1 MTFLEAAIEIL
12 RHAREP
18 LHFAEITKRAVD
30 RKLLSHVGR
39 DPETAMQTC
48 LNSAVR
54 NNTYDGL
61 LLRDTPGHF
70 QLRPGVPLPELPLPP
85 GARAQTLKP
94 PIDPRVAPPIPAN
107 PRPRAESDNGDSTKK
122 SGNSNGLREASSKS
136 PKPAPAEPSP
146 VVGRKKSSRRGK
158 KSSRPAEES
167 GQTEALFEVDPADID
182 SVEVGPV
189 EVAPVE
195 VEPFEVEPFEVTPLD
210 VTPVEIDIDDIDPG
224 LVRVGPTGPSEDDE
238 PSEDESSAEPDAERG
253 FAAVSKQIP
262 SLPMPSLDPSKI
274 RFRGP
279 EGSGLEGDTDIALV
293 MANAVS
299 RIVEERPELRG
310 ELEAM
315 QQRPAAAEGRPAEG
329 RLPDVEVVR
338 RRKEERRDDRRDE
351 RKDSP
356 AAMDDDRGGRRR
368 RRRRRRSRRTEWS
381 EGGPVRAAGA
391 GSEELLDKVATTL
404 AEAGT
409 RSLHVRQIAEQLA
422 NQNVL
427 GGEISE
433 IERAVTAALLLDV
446 HRRGDGS
453 RFMVR
458 GDARYQLRGSRLPEK
473 VAAAEYAARR
483 SLLALEQESEKQ
495 LLLWL
500 QALGARSL
508 EAIARIWLDTEDHTV
523 LSTLAPARGLGK
535 LIVEE
540 PESLARERDRGD
552 RPEGEG
558 EDDEG
563 RVLVLLVPRKTAIE
577 PKLWE
582 GEAERNG
589 CAGLLVFAMGDVGAD
604 LASPDTRVI
613 GASELARWM
622 IRQRIGVR
630 IARFE
635 VPVLDAD
642 LIESIGGLDT

>member
-54 NNTYDGL
+54 NNTYEGL
-61 LLRDTPGHF
+61 LLRDKPGHF
-70 QLRPGVPLPELPLPP
+70 QLRAGAALPELPLPP
-85 GARAQTLKP
+85 GARTQALS
-94 PIDPRVAPPIPAN
+94 
-107 PRPRAESDNGDSTKK
+107 PRPGRAESDNG
-122 SGNSNGLREASSKS
+122 SNGLREASSKS
-136 PKPAPAEPSP
+136 PKPSAPAPASPEPS
-146 VVGRKKSSRRGK
+146 RSKKPSRRGGK
-158 KSSRPAEES
+158 KSGARRSEAELE
-167 GQTEALFEVDPADID
+167 TEPLEDDELEGGA
-182 SVEVGPV
+182 VE
-189 EVAPVE
+189 
-195 VEPFEVEPFEVTPLD
+195 
-210 VTPVEIDIDDIDPG
+210 VTPVEVKPVVVEPVEVKPVEVTPAIEIDIDEIEPVEGD
-224 LVRVGPTGPSEDDE
+224 EAEDE
-238 PSEDESSAEPDAERG
+238 PESDESEPDAERG

-262 SLPMPSLDPSKI
+262 NLPIPALDPSKI

-299 RIVEERPELRG
+299 RLVEERPELRE

-315 QQRPAAAEGRPAEG
+315 QQRPPAPEV
-329 RLPDVEVVR
+329 VEVVR
-338 RRKEERRDDRRDE
+338 KRKEERRDERGRDE
-351 RKDSP
+351 RKDSQ
-356 AAMDDDRGGRRR
+356 AALDDDRGGRRR
-368 RRRRRRSRRTEWS
+368 RRRRRRSRRVEWS

-391 GSEELLDKVATTL
+391 GSEELLDKVATML

-453 RFMVR
+453 RFAVR

-483 SLLALEQESEKQ
+483 ALLLLEQESEKQ

-508 EAIARIWLDTEDHTV
+508 EAIARIWLDAEDHTV
-523 LSTLAPARGLGK
+523 LATLAPARGLGK

-540 PESLARERDRGD
+540 PESLAREREPRGDRGD
-552 RPEGEG
+552 QNEA

-630 IARFE
+630 TARFE

>member
-12 RHAREP
+12 RTERDP

-61 LLRDTPGHF
+61 LLRDKPGHF
-70 QLRPGVPLPELPLPP
+70 LLRVGATLPELPLPP
-85 GARAQTLKP
+85 GSRSHTMPLVGEK
-94 PIDPRVAPPIPAN
+94 V
-107 PRPRAESDNGDSTKK
+107 S
-122 SGNSNGLREASSKS
+122 NSNHSRVDPSKS
-136 PKPAPAEPSP
+136 PKLSPPARAASSGSSSGPAGSN
-146 VVGRKKSSRRGK
+146 GRAGSGQGSAAGGGGRGRGK
-158 KSSRPAEES
+158 KASKKPSRSAPVEPVVIHKPMSRTSKKAGRKPEVVEE
-167 GQTEALFEVDPADID
+167 
-182 SVEVGPV
+182 VEEV
-189 EVAPVE
+189 EVAE
-195 VEPFEVEPFEVTPLD
+195 QEADE
-210 VTPVEIDIDDIDPG
+210 EIDALGADDAGADDADEPDDTDDEA
-224 LVRVGPTGPSEDDE
+224 RDSDSDDADSEDG
-238 PSEDESSAEPDAERG
+238 PDAERG
-253 FAAVSKQIP
+253 FAAVSGQIP
-262 SLPMPSLDPSKI
+262 SLPIPALDPSKI

-279 EGSGLEGDTDIALV
+279 QGSGLEGDTDISLV

-299 RIVEERPELRG
+299 RLVEERPELRE

-315 QQRPAAAEGRPAEG
+315 QQRPPQPEV
-329 RLPDVEVVR
+329 VEVRKR
-338 RRKEERRDDRRDE
+338 REERGRDERRDE
-351 RKDSP
+351 RKEP
-356 AAMDDDRGGRRR
+356 APPADDDRGGRRR
-368 RRRRRRSRRTEWS
+368 RRRRRRSRRVDWS
-381 EGGPVRAAGA
+381 EGGAARPAGA
-391 GSEELLDKVATTL
+391 GAEELLDKVSSIL
-404 AEAGT
+404 ADAGS
-409 RSLHVRQIAEQLA
+409 RSLHVRQIAEHLA

-453 RFMVR
+453 RFALR

-473 VAAAEYAARR
+473 VAAAEHAARR
-483 SLLALEQESEKQ
+483 ALLLLEQESEKQ
-495 LLLWL
+495 LFAWL

-508 EAIARIWLDTEDHTV
+508 EAIVRMWLDAEDHTV
-523 LSTLAPARGLGK
+523 LATLAPARGLGK
-535 LIVEE
+535 LIVED
-540 PESLARERDRGD
+540 PEA
-552 RPEGEG
+552 

-563 RVLVLLVPRKTAIE
+563 RVLVLLVPRKSAIE

-589 CAGLLVFAMGDVGAD
+589 CGSTLVFAMGEAGTE
-604 LASPDTRVI
+604 LGSPDARVI

-630 IARFE
+630 VARFE
-635 VPVLDAD
+635 VSVLDAD

>member
-12 RHAREP
+12 RHTREP

-54 NNTYDGL
+54 SNTYDGL
-61 LLRDTPGHF
+61 LLRDKPGHF
-70 QLRPGVPLPELPLPP
+70 QLKPGAPLPELPLPP
-85 GARAQTLKP
+85 GARAQALQTT
-94 PIDPRVAPPIPAN
+94 
-107 PRPRAESDNGDSTKK
+107 RA
-122 SGNSNGLREASSKS
+122 
-136 PKPAPAEPSP
+136 AEPEEPKS
-146 VVGRKKSSRRGK
+146 GRKKSSRPAAEKASRPPAAE
-158 KSSRPAEES
+158 KSSRPPEKSSRRTAKKSTRWAAPPDDDDEDVEVEVES
-167 GQTEALFEVDPADID
+167 GEVE
-182 SVEVGPV
+182 S
-189 EVAPVE
+189 VE
-195 VEPFEVEPFEVTPLD
+195 VEPFEVPPGDEVES
-210 VTPVEIDIDDIDPG
+210 VEMA
-224 LVRVGPTGPSEDDE
+224 VDDE
-238 PSEDESSAEPDAERG
+238 DPDEDPEDEDTEEPPSAPEEPRG
-253 FAAVSKQIP
+253 FAAMSKP
-262 SLPMPSLDPSKI
+262 LPAGLPPLPALDPSKI

-299 RIVEERPELRG
+299 RLVEERPELRG

-315 QQRPAAAEGRPAEG
+315 QQRSQPQPE
-329 RLPDVEVVR
+329 VEVVR
-338 RRKEERRDDRRDE
+338 KRREERRDDRREE
-351 RKDSP
+351 RRE
-356 AAMDDDRGGRRR
+356 ALDDDRGGRRR
-368 RRRRRRSRRTEWS
+368 RRRRRRSRRVEWS
-381 EGGPVRAAGA
+381 EGGSPRGAGA
-391 GSEELLDKVATTL
+391 GSEELLDKVATIL
-404 AEAGT
+404 SEAGS

-446 HRRGDGS
+446 RRRGDGS
-453 RFMVR
+453 RFALR

-473 VAAAEYAARR
+473 AAAAEHAARR
-483 SLLALEQESEKQ
+483 ALLALEQESEKQ

-500 QALGARSL
+500 QALGTRSL
-508 EAIARIWLDTEDHTV
+508 EAVARLWLEVEDHTV
-523 LSTLAPARGLGK
+523 LATLAPARGLGK
-535 LIVEE
+535 LVVEE
-540 PESLARERDRGD
+540 PESAARERDRGEP
-552 RPEGEG
+552 REGESD
-558 EDDEG
+558 DDEG
-563 RVLVLLVPRKTAIE
+563 RVLVLLVPRKTPLD

-582 GEAERNG
+582 GETERNG
-589 CAGLLVFAMGDVGAD
+589 CSGLLVFAMGDVGAE

-613 GASELARWM
+613 SAPELARWL
-622 IRQRIGVR
+622 IRQRIGVK